1 MTTPHRTLQMALDA
15 LDAIT
20 DDVDGTGLNTMPS
33 FDKAIDAIAALREA
47 LAQPEPIDGFG
58 GNLDDAF
65 EPAAPTPAVP
75 DDAALNTLAK
85 LFHRGE
91 EIEGDDGA
99 AMMVDLSLWHE
110 ASEAFDSLIGDGDG
124 ETLASSAAPA
134 VREPLTDARKL
145 CTCDGAGRGPGRA
158 CVVQAGG
165 RLGDLWKCA
174 KSAAP
179 AVPRHVR
186 KIGEECAELSKVCS
200 RITIQGLDGVD
211 PATSETNRAALA
223 KEIADVIAQCYMTI
237 SAFGLDDHAI
247 RVRGFEKQR
256 QMAEWEAMF
265 QPPAADQPWSPRVGE
280 LVRYGD
286 GSTALALH
294 GEPHAGGWHGKQCMG
309 GHTFY
314 TRVYPPTEQ
323 DRRQW
328 VENAVRW
335 RGVSLELARAEA
347 GLDTPGG
354 GK

>member
-33 FDKAIDAIAALREA
+33 FDKAIDAITALRAA

-65 EPAAPTPAVP
+65 EPAAPTPVVP
-75 DDAALNTLAK
+75 ADAALNTLAR
-85 LFHRGE
+85 LFHNGE

-186 KIGEECAELSKVCS
+186 KIGGSFQHTGTVVAEFRTLAGES
-200 RITIQGLDGVD
+200 RIVLEFDAPVAGMLHVYRPDQVESITG
-211 PATSETNRAALA
+211 RAN
-223 KEIADVIAQCYMTI
+223 
-237 SAFGLDDHAI
+237 G
-247 RVRGFEKQR
+247 
-256 QMAEWEAMF
+256 
-265 QPPAADQPWSPRVGE
+265 
-280 LVRYGD
+280 
-286 GSTALALH
+286 
-294 GEPHAGGWHGKQCMG
+294 
-309 GHTFY
+309 
-314 TRVYPPTEQ
+314 
-323 DRRQW
+323 
-328 VENAVRW
+328 
-335 RGVSLELARAEA
+335 
-347 GLDTPGG
+347 
-354 GK
+354 